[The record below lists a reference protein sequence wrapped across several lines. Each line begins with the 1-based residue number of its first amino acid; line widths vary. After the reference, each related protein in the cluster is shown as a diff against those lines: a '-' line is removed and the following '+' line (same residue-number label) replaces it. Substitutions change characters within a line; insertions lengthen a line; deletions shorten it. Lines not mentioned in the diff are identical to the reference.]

1 MHTLPSWLSP
11 CIFVAPHRA
20 RAVLP
25 ADCVFATAADAL
37 RYQPL
42 DTDRLANAAMCAGG
56 TGRLTLSGIN
66 VLMTAEFPRVW
77 CYAIANDP
85 DKSDA
90 LVFLGCDKP
99 SSGPLATLVPSTQ
112 RSIDDAIQAAEWE
125 EDAWLRL
132 VAIRDADS
140 APEKARLFS
149 RFVVDFPPR
158 TGLNEPASVTQAR
171 DLLVRISAYNYLS
184 RWSFAHEDFPKRP
197 QYFRLSHIR
206 KSLPHGV
213 LIPYCSDSGTI
224 AQVVEDFLATTHKR
238 LSRDNTYA
246 VLGAV
251 STVNGDVDQ
260 LLIAWEPHGDKPPYL
275 HVRKAVESEVAA
287 SLATPRLDG
296 SHPPRRAYPDS
307 VPLIS
312 SGLFPP
318 DIRHFDGSETE
329 MRIPT
334 PDRLFKDR
342 DELADRTTQSIKEM
356 GFEAFGWYSP
366 WHYYSESTW
375 GIYLHA
381 ERLEE
386 MSFTV
391 WQEASR
397 FVSVPFELAAMLV
410 VRTVY
415 DHEMFHAKVEAAASF
430 LEIGAVTP
438 KYQPYHAN
446 VYNPLWGTSDCREEA
461 LANYSASR
469 LWNSYRPHLYKG
481 FPRSAVNAVLAALT
495 ESMDLSAPGYRD
507 WQAGNA
513 SSTWRT
519 LATELIAGVP
529 HAIAQ
534 SSAIPA
540 ESLLNEAIP
549 VDISPCDVPVYVY
562 GSSAT
567 LSAMMAMPSCFGV
580 PSRRELCKA
589 LKHLGYEPTPHR
601 GKGSHELWTKSE
613 KQAIPIPR
621 TDPVSRTVFGTFLSQ
636 CGISKADYVTTIRP
650 LL

>member
-1 MHTLPSWLSP
+1 M
-11 CIFVAPHRA
+11 
-20 RAVLP
+20 LP
-25 ADCVFATAADAL
+25 AECITDTVAGTLLLHGLYSSDLGVAAITAAS
-37 RYQPL
+37 RGRITRSTI
-42 DTDRLANAAMCAGG
+42 DTLLTAAPSRL
-56 TGRLTLSGIN
+56 
-66 VLMTAEFPRVW
+66 W
-77 CYAIANDP
+77 CYAITNDP
-85 DKSDA
+85 DADDA
-90 LVFLGCDKP
+90 VIFLGCEEP
-99 SSGPLATLVPSTQ
+99 SIPPLATLSLVTRSHIST
-112 RSIDDAIQAAEWE
+112 ATQASQWE
-125 EDAWLRL
+125 NDAWSRL
-132 VAIRDADS
+132 VALRDAPSIQDKQS
-140 APEKARLFS
+140 LFR
-149 RFVVDFPPR
+149 RFILDFPAR
-158 TGLNEPASVTQAR
+158 TDLNEPPSVTRAR
-171 DLLVRISAYNYLS
+171 DLLVRISTYNYAS
-184 RWSFAHEDFPKRP
+184 RWKFTNEEFPDKP
-197 QYFRLSHIR
+197 SPFRLSRIR
-206 KSLPHGV
+206 KAMPHGV
-213 LIPYCSDSGTI
+213 LVKYIPELGSVAD
-224 AQVVEDFLATTHKR
+224 VVEQFLATTEKR
-238 LSRDNTYA
+238 LSRDNTYS
-246 VLGAV
+246 VLGVISA
-251 STVNGDVDQ
+251 VNGDVDQ

-287 SLATPRLDG
+287 ALATPRRDC
-296 SHPPRRAYPDS
+296 SHPPRKAIPNS
-307 VPLIS
+307 VPLVY
-312 SGLFPP
+312 SGLLPP

-329 MRIPT
+329 MRIPV
-334 PDRLFKDR
+334 PDQLYKDR

-356 GFEAFGWYSP
+356 GFEAFGWYLP

-397 FVSVPFELAAMLV
+397 SVSVPFELAAMLV

-415 DHEMFHAKVEAAASF
+415 DHEMFHAMVEAAASF

-469 LWNSYRPHLYKG
+469 LWDSYRPHLYRG

-495 ESMDLSAPGYRD
+495 ESMNLSAPGYRD

-529 HAIAQ
+529 HSTAQ

-549 VDISPCDVPVYVY
+549 VDISSCDVPVYVY

-589 LKHLGYEPTPHR
+589 LKHLGYEPTAGR